1 MLYAYV
7 MTSCDIGS
15 TEEVVSELQ
24 KIKGVQEVSMVN
36 GIYDIVVK
44 TGSRNEKDL
53 ERTNMRIREIDKV
66 LSTMTLIVSTSY

>member
-7 MTSCDIGS
+7 MTSCDISS

-24 KIKGVQEVSMVN
+24 KIKGVQEVSMVS

-44 TGSRNEKDL
+44 TSSRNEKYL
-53 ERTNMRIREIDKV
+53 EQTNMRIREIDKV
-66 LSTMTLIVSTSY
+66 LSTMTLIVSKSY

>member
-15 TEEVVSELQ
+15 AEEVVSDLQ
-24 KIKGVQEVSMVN
+24 KINGVQEVSMVN

-44 TGSRNEKDL
+44 TSARNAKDL
-53 ERTNMRIREIDKV
+53 ERTNMQIREIDKV
-66 LSTMTLIVSTSY
+66 LSTMTLIVSKSY

>member
-15 TEEVVSELQ
+15 AEEVVSDLQ
-24 KIKGVQEVSMVN
+24 KINGVQEVSMVN

-44 TGSRNEKDL
+44 TSARNAKDL
-53 ERTNMRIREIDKV
+53 ERTNMQIREINKV
-66 LSTMTLIVSTSY
+66 LSTMTLIVSMSY